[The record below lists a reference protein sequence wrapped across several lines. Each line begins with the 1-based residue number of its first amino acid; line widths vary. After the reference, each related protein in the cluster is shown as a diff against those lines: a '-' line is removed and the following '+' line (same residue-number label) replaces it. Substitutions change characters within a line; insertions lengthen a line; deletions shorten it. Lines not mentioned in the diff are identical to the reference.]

1 MNVVFLGLGIHG
13 QLSTSGEPI
22 SYNQITAKINVDQLL
37 PHIVWSSS
45 DHCDGNLNS
54 NLQSKLSILISRRTR
69 VCVSVCVLTMDG
81 VCLCPRVYTCMCTFL
96 IALAPSSS

>member
-1 MNVVFLGLGIHG
+1 MWFFGGLGIHD

-22 SYNQITAKINVDQLL
+22 SYNRITAKINVDQLL
-37 PHIVWSSS
+37 PRIVWSSS

-69 VCVSVCVLTMDG
+69 VCVSVCVLIMDG
-81 VCLCPRVYTCMCTFL
+81 VCLCPRVYVCTFL